1 MTEKKSP
8 VISFKDF
15 SFQYRAQKKP
25 TLTGINLDIYPG
37 EKVLIAGPSGSGK
50 STLAGCVNGLNPFS
64 NPGECKG
71 TLTVDG
77 VDAPHSS
84 IFELSAHVGTV
95 LQDPDGQF
103 IGLTVGEDIAFA
115 LENSCTPQ
123 DEMHEIT
130 RHAAELVGI
139 ENHLDYAPHELSGGQ
154 KQRVSLAGV
163 MVDQVKI
170 LLFDE
175 PLANLDPA
183 AGKQAIELIDGI
195 QKKTDTT
202 VLIIEHRLEDV
213 LWRNVDRIVLVNE
226 GKILADMTP
235 DELLSTS
242 LLADNGIREPLY
254 VTAMRYAGIDITKE
268 KKPAHVDSVVLDDI
282 DRKKLQDWFEAQPIQ
297 EDAGEREKLL
307 EVRNLSFGYTKDHQ
321 TLRNVSLSI
330 DKGEMVSIVGRNG
343 AGKSTFIKVITGVH
357 QAEEGEIFIN
367 GEKVEIKNPKDAQ
380 KLSIAAIYQHGTAYQ
395 HLSVTE
401 NIFIGHEKMTKF
413 HTIDWKQMHKDAKA
427 LLERLGS
434 DIDPHSSMGNLTV
447 AEQQIVEI
455 AKAISTNAKII
466 IMDEPTAA
474 LSKRECEELYRI
486 TEQLRDEGC
495 SIIFI
500 SHRFEDMYRL
510 ATRVTVFRDSQYIG
524 TWNVDEISNEVLISK
539 MVGREISQIYPKQ
552 EVERG
557 EEIFRVEGLSKTG
570 YYKDVS
576 FSLHKGEILAMTGL
590 VGAGRTEVCQGIMGI
605 ERPDKGKVI
614 LEGKTLSIKHP
625 SDAMKAG
632 IGYLPEDRQKQGLI
646 LDWGLGQNV
655 TLSTLEKFTKFTV
668 INRKAERERSK
679 ELLEKVKTKALSVF
693 DKASSLSGGNQQK
706 VIVAKVLNSDLKVV
720 ILDEPTKGVDVGAKA
735 QIYEIMSELAAQGF
749 GVIMIS
755 SEMPEVLGMA
765 DTILVM
771 KEGRVSKIFADATG
785 VTQEQILEAAMNM

>member
-1 MTEKKSP
+1 MSEY
-8 VISFKDF
+8 I
-15 SFQYRAQKKP
+15 
-25 TLTGINLDIYPG
+25 LEL
-37 EKVLIAGPSGSGK
+37 
-50 STLAGCVNGLNPFS
+50 
-64 NPGECKG
+64 KG
-71 TLTVDG
+71 
-77 VDAPHSS
+77 
-84 IFELSAHVGTV
+84 
-95 LQDPDGQF
+95 
-103 IGLTVGEDIAFA
+103 
-115 LENSCTPQ
+115 
-123 DEMHEIT
+123 
-130 RHAAELVGI
+130 
-139 ENHLDYAPHELSGGQ
+139 
-154 KQRVSLAGV
+154 
-163 MVDQVKI
+163 
-170 LLFDE
+170 
-175 PLANLDPA
+175 
-183 AGKQAIELIDGI
+183 
-195 QKKTDTT
+195 
-202 VLIIEHRLEDV
+202 
-213 LWRNVDRIVLVNE
+213 
-226 GKILADMTP
+226 
-235 DELLSTS
+235 
-242 LLADNGIREPLY
+242 
-254 VTAMRYAGIDITKE
+254 ITKIFPGV
-268 KKPAHVDSVVLDDI
+268 KALDNVHFQL
-282 DRKKLQDWFEAQPIQ
+282 KQ
-297 EDAGEREKLL
+297 GEIHALM
-307 EVRNLSFGYTKDHQ
+307 
-321 TLRNVSLSI
+321 
-330 DKGEMVSIVGRNG
+330 GENG

-380 KLSIAAIYQHGTAYQ
+380 KLSIAAIYQHGTTYQ

-427 LLERLGS
+427 LLEILGS

-605 ERPDKGKVI
+605 EKIDKGTII

-655 TLSTLEKFTKFTV
+655 TLSTLEKFTKFSI
-668 INRKAERERSK
+668 INRKAERERAK

-771 KEGRVSKIFADATG
+771 KEGRVSKIFEDATG

>member
-1 MTEKKSP
+1 MSEY
-8 VISFKDF
+8 I
-15 SFQYRAQKKP
+15 
-25 TLTGINLDIYPG
+25 LEL
-37 EKVLIAGPSGSGK
+37 
-50 STLAGCVNGLNPFS
+50 
-64 NPGECKG
+64 KG
-71 TLTVDG
+71 
-77 VDAPHSS
+77 
-84 IFELSAHVGTV
+84 
-95 LQDPDGQF
+95 
-103 IGLTVGEDIAFA
+103 
-115 LENSCTPQ
+115 
-123 DEMHEIT
+123 
-130 RHAAELVGI
+130 
-139 ENHLDYAPHELSGGQ
+139 
-154 KQRVSLAGV
+154 
-163 MVDQVKI
+163 
-170 LLFDE
+170 
-175 PLANLDPA
+175 
-183 AGKQAIELIDGI
+183 
-195 QKKTDTT
+195 
-202 VLIIEHRLEDV
+202 
-213 LWRNVDRIVLVNE
+213 
-226 GKILADMTP
+226 
-235 DELLSTS
+235 
-242 LLADNGIREPLY
+242 
-254 VTAMRYAGIDITKE
+254 ITKIFPGV
-268 KKPAHVDSVVLDDI
+268 KALDNVHFQL
-282 DRKKLQDWFEAQPIQ
+282 KQ
-297 EDAGEREKLL
+297 GEIHALM
-307 EVRNLSFGYTKDHQ
+307 
-321 TLRNVSLSI
+321 
-330 DKGEMVSIVGRNG
+330 GENG

-427 LLERLGS
+427 LLERLES

-614 LEGKTLSIKHP
+614 LEGKTLSIRHP

-632 IGYLPEDRQKQGLI
+632 IGYFPEDRQKQGLI

>member
-1 MTEKKSP
+1 
-8 VISFKDF
+8 
-15 SFQYRAQKKP
+15 
-25 TLTGINLDIYPG
+25 
-37 EKVLIAGPSGSGK
+37 
-50 STLAGCVNGLNPFS
+50 
-64 NPGECKG
+64 
-71 TLTVDG
+71 
-77 VDAPHSS
+77 
-84 IFELSAHVGTV
+84 
-95 LQDPDGQF
+95 
-103 IGLTVGEDIAFA
+103 
-115 LENSCTPQ
+115 
-123 DEMHEIT
+123 
-130 RHAAELVGI
+130 
-139 ENHLDYAPHELSGGQ
+139 
-154 KQRVSLAGV
+154 
-163 MVDQVKI
+163 
-170 LLFDE
+170 
-175 PLANLDPA
+175 
-183 AGKQAIELIDGI
+183 
-195 QKKTDTT
+195 
-202 VLIIEHRLEDV
+202 
-213 LWRNVDRIVLVNE
+213 
-226 GKILADMTP
+226 
-235 DELLSTS
+235 
-242 LLADNGIREPLY
+242 
-254 VTAMRYAGIDITKE
+254 
-268 KKPAHVDSVVLDDI
+268 
-282 DRKKLQDWFEAQPIQ
+282 
-297 EDAGEREKLL
+297 
-307 EVRNLSFGYTKDHQ
+307 
-321 TLRNVSLSI
+321 
-330 DKGEMVSIVGRNG
+330 
-343 AGKSTFIKVITGVH
+343 
-357 QAEEGEIFIN
+357 
-367 GEKVEIKNPKDAQ
+367 
-380 KLSIAAIYQHGTAYQ
+380 
-395 HLSVTE
+395 
-401 NIFIGHEKMTKF
+401 MTKF

-632 IGYLPEDRQKQGLI
+632 IGYLPEDRQKEGLI

>member
-1 MTEKKSP
+1 MSEY
-8 VISFKDF
+8 I
-15 SFQYRAQKKP
+15 
-25 TLTGINLDIYPG
+25 LEL
-37 EKVLIAGPSGSGK
+37 
-50 STLAGCVNGLNPFS
+50 
-64 NPGECKG
+64 KG
-71 TLTVDG
+71 
-77 VDAPHSS
+77 
-84 IFELSAHVGTV
+84 
-95 LQDPDGQF
+95 
-103 IGLTVGEDIAFA
+103 
-115 LENSCTPQ
+115 
-123 DEMHEIT
+123 
-130 RHAAELVGI
+130 
-139 ENHLDYAPHELSGGQ
+139 
-154 KQRVSLAGV
+154 
-163 MVDQVKI
+163 
-170 LLFDE
+170 
-175 PLANLDPA
+175 
-183 AGKQAIELIDGI
+183 
-195 QKKTDTT
+195 
-202 VLIIEHRLEDV
+202 
-213 LWRNVDRIVLVNE
+213 
-226 GKILADMTP
+226 
-235 DELLSTS
+235 
-242 LLADNGIREPLY
+242 
-254 VTAMRYAGIDITKE
+254 ITKIFPGV
-268 KKPAHVDSVVLDDI
+268 KALDNVHFQL
-282 DRKKLQDWFEAQPIQ
+282 KQ
-297 EDAGEREKLL
+297 GEIHALM
-307 EVRNLSFGYTKDHQ
+307 
-321 TLRNVSLSI
+321 
-330 DKGEMVSIVGRNG
+330 GENG

-380 KLSIAAIYQHGTAYQ
+380 KLSIAAIYQHGTTYQ

-605 ERPDKGKVI
+605 EKIDKGKII

-655 TLSTLEKFTKFTV
+655 TLSTLEKFTKFSI
-668 INRKAERERSK
+668 INRKAERERAK

-771 KEGRVSKIFADATG
+771 KEGRVSKIFEDATG

>member
-1 MTEKKSP
+1 
-8 VISFKDF
+8 
-15 SFQYRAQKKP
+15 
-25 TLTGINLDIYPG
+25 
-37 EKVLIAGPSGSGK
+37 
-50 STLAGCVNGLNPFS
+50 
-64 NPGECKG
+64 
-71 TLTVDG
+71 
-77 VDAPHSS
+77 
-84 IFELSAHVGTV
+84 
-95 LQDPDGQF
+95 
-103 IGLTVGEDIAFA
+103 
-115 LENSCTPQ
+115 
-123 DEMHEIT
+123 
-130 RHAAELVGI
+130 
-139 ENHLDYAPHELSGGQ
+139 
-154 KQRVSLAGV
+154 
-163 MVDQVKI
+163 
-170 LLFDE
+170 
-175 PLANLDPA
+175 
-183 AGKQAIELIDGI
+183 
-195 QKKTDTT
+195 
-202 VLIIEHRLEDV
+202 
-213 LWRNVDRIVLVNE
+213 
-226 GKILADMTP
+226 
-235 DELLSTS
+235 
-242 LLADNGIREPLY
+242 
-254 VTAMRYAGIDITKE
+254 
-268 KKPAHVDSVVLDDI
+268 
-282 DRKKLQDWFEAQPIQ
+282 
-297 EDAGEREKLL
+297 
-307 EVRNLSFGYTKDHQ
+307 
-321 TLRNVSLSI
+321 
-330 DKGEMVSIVGRNG
+330 
-343 AGKSTFIKVITGVH
+343 
-357 QAEEGEIFIN
+357 
-367 GEKVEIKNPKDAQ
+367 
-380 KLSIAAIYQHGTAYQ
+380 
-395 HLSVTE
+395 
-401 NIFIGHEKMTKF
+401 MTKF

-614 LEGKTLSIKHP
+614 LEGKTLSIRHP

-632 IGYLPEDRQKQGLI
+632 IGYLPEDRQKEGLI

>member
-1 MTEKKSP
+1 MSEY
-8 VISFKDF
+8 I
-15 SFQYRAQKKP
+15 
-25 TLTGINLDIYPG
+25 LEL
-37 EKVLIAGPSGSGK
+37 
-50 STLAGCVNGLNPFS
+50 
-64 NPGECKG
+64 KG
-71 TLTVDG
+71 
-77 VDAPHSS
+77 
-84 IFELSAHVGTV
+84 
-95 LQDPDGQF
+95 
-103 IGLTVGEDIAFA
+103 
-115 LENSCTPQ
+115 
-123 DEMHEIT
+123 
-130 RHAAELVGI
+130 
-139 ENHLDYAPHELSGGQ
+139 
-154 KQRVSLAGV
+154 
-163 MVDQVKI
+163 
-170 LLFDE
+170 
-175 PLANLDPA
+175 
-183 AGKQAIELIDGI
+183 
-195 QKKTDTT
+195 
-202 VLIIEHRLEDV
+202 
-213 LWRNVDRIVLVNE
+213 
-226 GKILADMTP
+226 
-235 DELLSTS
+235 
-242 LLADNGIREPLY
+242 
-254 VTAMRYAGIDITKE
+254 ITKIFPGV
-268 KKPAHVDSVVLDDI
+268 KALDNVHFQL
-282 DRKKLQDWFEAQPIQ
+282 KQ
-297 EDAGEREKLL
+297 GEIHALM
-307 EVRNLSFGYTKDHQ
+307 
-321 TLRNVSLSI
+321 
-330 DKGEMVSIVGRNG
+330 GENG

-524 TWNVDEISNEVLISK
+524 TWNVDEISK

-614 LEGKTLSIKHP
+614 LEGKTLSIRHP

>member
-1 MTEKKSP
+1 MSEY
-8 VISFKDF
+8 I
-15 SFQYRAQKKP
+15 
-25 TLTGINLDIYPG
+25 LEL
-37 EKVLIAGPSGSGK
+37 
-50 STLAGCVNGLNPFS
+50 
-64 NPGECKG
+64 KG
-71 TLTVDG
+71 
-77 VDAPHSS
+77 
-84 IFELSAHVGTV
+84 
-95 LQDPDGQF
+95 
-103 IGLTVGEDIAFA
+103 
-115 LENSCTPQ
+115 
-123 DEMHEIT
+123 
-130 RHAAELVGI
+130 
-139 ENHLDYAPHELSGGQ
+139 
-154 KQRVSLAGV
+154 
-163 MVDQVKI
+163 
-170 LLFDE
+170 
-175 PLANLDPA
+175 
-183 AGKQAIELIDGI
+183 
-195 QKKTDTT
+195 
-202 VLIIEHRLEDV
+202 
-213 LWRNVDRIVLVNE
+213 
-226 GKILADMTP
+226 
-235 DELLSTS
+235 
-242 LLADNGIREPLY
+242 
-254 VTAMRYAGIDITKE
+254 ITKIFPGV
-268 KKPAHVDSVVLDDI
+268 KALDNVHFQL
-282 DRKKLQDWFEAQPIQ
+282 KQ
-297 EDAGEREKLL
+297 GEIHALM
-307 EVRNLSFGYTKDHQ
+307 
-321 TLRNVSLSI
+321 
-330 DKGEMVSIVGRNG
+330 GENG

-706 VIVAKVLNSDLKVV
+706 VIVAKWLAADCKV
-720 ILDEPTKGVDVGAKA
+720 IFMDEPTRGVDVGAKA

>member
-1 MTEKKSP
+1 MSEY
-8 VISFKDF
+8 I
-15 SFQYRAQKKP
+15 
-25 TLTGINLDIYPG
+25 LEL
-37 EKVLIAGPSGSGK
+37 
-50 STLAGCVNGLNPFS
+50 
-64 NPGECKG
+64 KG
-71 TLTVDG
+71 
-77 VDAPHSS
+77 
-84 IFELSAHVGTV
+84 
-95 LQDPDGQF
+95 
-103 IGLTVGEDIAFA
+103 
-115 LENSCTPQ
+115 
-123 DEMHEIT
+123 
-130 RHAAELVGI
+130 
-139 ENHLDYAPHELSGGQ
+139 
-154 KQRVSLAGV
+154 
-163 MVDQVKI
+163 
-170 LLFDE
+170 
-175 PLANLDPA
+175 
-183 AGKQAIELIDGI
+183 
-195 QKKTDTT
+195 
-202 VLIIEHRLEDV
+202 
-213 LWRNVDRIVLVNE
+213 
-226 GKILADMTP
+226 
-235 DELLSTS
+235 
-242 LLADNGIREPLY
+242 
-254 VTAMRYAGIDITKE
+254 ITKIFPGV
-268 KKPAHVDSVVLDDI
+268 KALDNVHFQL
-282 DRKKLQDWFEAQPIQ
+282 KQ
-297 EDAGEREKLL
+297 GEIHALM
-307 EVRNLSFGYTKDHQ
+307 
-321 TLRNVSLSI
+321 
-330 DKGEMVSIVGRNG
+330 GENG

-614 LEGKTLSIKHP
+614 LEGKTLLIKHP